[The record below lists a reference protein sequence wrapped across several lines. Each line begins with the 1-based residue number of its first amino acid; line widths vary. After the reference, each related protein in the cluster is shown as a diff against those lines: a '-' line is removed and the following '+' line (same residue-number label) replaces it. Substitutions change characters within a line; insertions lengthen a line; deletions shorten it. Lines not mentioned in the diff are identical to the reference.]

1 MTKKQLQSFALPD
14 VRSQGSIFSAPSEA
28 EFSFR
33 FVTSKR
39 AFASTGSSDS
49 SVPAH
54 VSQRPTFNYRRY
66 SQQSYDSNAS
76 SILPMDMLRPSL
88 DVDLTDYYTHLP
100 SGWTDEQK
108 TRQLLIWFMER
119 EADEESS
126 PETHVTAEARR
137 AQLVANQLKIKII
150 KDMKEGRVDVSCY
163 NRPDKMEEVEEKEN
177 PINIA
182 NAEKLEALSEANQN
196 LCNEMDDWKK
206 TTINVYQAHADAIDA
221 IQVDAAILYKD
232 VDLEFVLQHLHK
244 DQQQFYKDYCATED
258 MDTVEAPDMIDP
270 AVGKQESK
278 LARKTHERAQYIPES
293 RYHSRMQY
301 LEVVLKH
308 FLSKRFQQVSDG

>member
-1 MTKKQLQSFALPD
+1 
-14 VRSQGSIFSAPSEA
+14 
-28 EFSFR
+28 
-33 FVTSKR
+33 
-39 AFASTGSSDS
+39 
-49 SVPAH
+49 
-54 VSQRPTFNYRRY
+54 
-66 SQQSYDSNAS
+66 
-76 SILPMDMLRPSL
+76 MLRPSL

-182 NAEKLEALSEANQN
+182 NAEKLEALSEANQ
-196 LCNEMDDWKK
+196 K
-206 TTINVYQAHADAIDA
+206 
-221 IQVDAAILYKD
+221 
-232 VDLEFVLQHLHK
+232 
-244 DQQQFYKDYCATED
+244 
-258 MDTVEAPDMIDP
+258 
-270 AVGKQESK
+270 
-278 LARKTHERAQYIPES
+278 
-293 RYHSRMQY
+293 
-301 LEVVLKH
+301 
-308 FLSKRFQQVSDG
+308 

>member
-1 MTKKQLQSFALPD
+1 
-14 VRSQGSIFSAPSEA
+14 
-28 EFSFR
+28 
-33 FVTSKR
+33 
-39 AFASTGSSDS
+39 
-49 SVPAH
+49 
-54 VSQRPTFNYRRY
+54 
-66 SQQSYDSNAS
+66 
-76 SILPMDMLRPSL
+76 
-88 DVDLTDYYTHLP
+88 
-100 SGWTDEQK
+100 
-108 TRQLLIWFMER
+108 MER

-270 AVGKQESK
+270 GITHIRQQLNTMNQFQLHVEKAVGKQESK